1 MPTDPSQVQG
11 GRRGWL
17 LVAALA
23 TSETTS
29 YGVLAYAF
37 AVFLVPMQQEL
48 GWSRTALTG
57 AYSAAII
64 ASGLAAIPVGRWL
77 DRHGARA
84 LMTVGSAAAALLVLA
99 WAQVSDLTAFYA
111 IWVGIGL
118 TMATVLYEPAFAV
131 IATWFD
137 DAERRRALLTL
148 TVIAGFASAIY
159 VPLAG
164 WLVQVHGWRDALIV
178 LAALL
183 GLLSVLPNATL
194 PTRRPDHLERPTH
207 DEDSPPAG
215 PGGPAGVPLRQAL
228 GDQALWWLAGALVAA
243 TLATSTVSVH
253 LVAYL
258 REQHYSPGFA
268 ATWTGLL
275 GAMSV
280 TGRIVVTVLGR
291 RWALAAATAG
301 IFALQAVAV
310 AILLVMP
317 GPAGVVGFVALFGLG
332 VGLISLVR
340 AALVAEVYGVA
351 AYASIN
357 GVLALPLTLARAA
370 APVAAAGLRATTGN
384 YRLVMIAVALC
395 SVAASLAMAR
405 THQLQGRRAI
415 PAR

>member
-1 MPTDPSQVQG
+1 MQAG
-11 GRRGWL
+11 GRGSRRGWL

-57 AYSAAII
+57 AYSVAII
-64 ASGLAAIPVGRWL
+64 VSGVAAIPVGRWL
-77 DRHGARA
+77 DGHGARA
-84 LMTVGSAAAALLVLA
+84 LMTGGSAAAALLVLA
-99 WAQVSDLTAFYA
+99 WAQVSDLAAFYA

-118 TMATVLYEPAFAV
+118 AMAAVLYEPAFAV
-131 IATWFD
+131 IATWFGD
-137 DAERRRALLTL
+137 NTERRRALLTL
-148 TVIAGFASAIY
+148 TVIAGFASVIY

-164 WLVQVHGWRDALIV
+164 WLVQVQGWRDALIV

-183 GLLSVLPNATL
+183 VPLTVVPNATL
-194 PTRRPDHLERPTH
+194 PGRRPDHLERPAH
-207 DEDSPPAG
+207 DQATLPAA
-215 PGGPAGVPLRQAL
+215 PSGPAGVPLRQAL
-228 GDQALWWLAGALVAA
+228 GDQALWWLATALVAA

-268 ATWTGLL
+268 ATWTGLI

-280 TGRIVVTVLGR
+280 TGRILLTVLGR
-291 RWALAAATAG
+291 RWALAAATAV

-310 AILLVMP
+310 PILVLTNA
-317 GPAGVVGFVALFGLG
+317 PAGVVAFVALFGLG

-340 AALVAEVYGVA
+340 AALVAEFYGVA

-357 GVLALPLTLARAA
+357 GVLALPLTIARAA
-370 APVAAAGLRATTGN
+370 APVAAAGLRSMTGN
-384 YRLVMIAVALC
+384 YRLVMTAVALC
-395 SVAASLAMAR
+395 SVVASLAMTR
-405 THQLQGRRAI
+405 THRLQARRAI
-415 PAR
+415 TAR

>member
-1 MPTDPSQVQG
+1 M
-11 GRRGWL
+11 
-17 LVAALA
+17 LVGALA
-23 TSETTS
+23 ASETTS

-57 AYSAAII
+57 AHSAAII
-64 ASGLAAIPVGRWL
+64 VSGLAAIPVGRWL
-77 DRHGARA
+77 DRHGPRA
-84 LMTVGSAAAALLVLA
+84 LMTAGSAAATLLVLA

-118 TMATVLYEPAFAV
+118 AMAAVLYEPAFVV

-137 DAERRRALLTL
+137 DNTERRRALLSL

-159 VPLAG
+159 LPLTG
-164 WLVQVHGWRDALIV
+164 WLVQAQGWRDALIV

-183 GLLSVLPNATL
+183 VPFSVLPNATL
-194 PTRRPDHLERPTH
+194 PGRRPDHLKRPAH
-207 DEDSPPAG
+207 DQATLPAE
-215 PGGPAGVPLRQAL
+215 PGRPAGVPLRQAL

-243 TLATSTVSVH
+243 TLATSIVSVH

-268 ATWTGLL
+268 ATWTGLI

-280 TGRIVVTVLGR
+280 TGRFLVTVLGR
-291 RWALAAATAG
+291 RWALAAATAA

-310 AILLVMP
+310 AILLGVA
-317 GPAGVVGFVALFGLG
+317 GPAGVVMFVVLFGLG

-357 GVLALPLTLARAA
+357 GILALPLTLARAA
-370 APVAAAGLRATTGN
+370 APVAAAAVHAATGS
-384 YRLVMIAVALC
+384 YWAVLVAVALS
-395 SVAASLAMAR
+395 SVIASLAMTR
-405 THQLQGRRAI
+405 VHQLGRD
-415 PAR
+415 